1 MELKE
6 LTMLRERLGEEV
18 KVAMKAKDARRV
30 ATIRLILAAIKD
42 RDIANRGDGKDAVDN
57 AGVLEILQKMVKQRR
72 ESILAFEAGGRLE
85 LAKQES
91 DEIEIISSFMPAQMT
106 DAETVAATKAA
117 IEEVGA
123 AGLKDIGKVMAL
135 LKEKYAGRMDFG
147 KASPQVRQLLS

>member
-1 MELKE
+1 
-6 LTMLRERLGEEV
+6 MLRELLGEEV

-42 RDIANRGDGKDAVDN
+42 RDIANRGDGKEAVDD

-91 DEIEIISSFMPAQMT
+91 DEIEIISSFMPVQMT
-106 DAETVAATKAA
+106 DAETEAATKAA
-117 IEEVGA
+117 IAEVGA